1 MSVSVYLSNQ
11 QIQIAVGNRGKKA
24 GLSNV
29 YTTLAPEGSIINGIV
44 MNPTNFG
51 EFLKEY
57 WTKNN
62 IPLKDIY
69 LVINSNKIAGKQ
81 IELPKMN
88 KEKSLD
94 FIQREFADMGRDE
107 DSEQVFAYTKLSENA
122 KEKMAK
128 VYGESAPVDLLRDY
142 VKIFEFMGA
151 ELKGIF
157 SSEGSII
164 GFTRETAAKQAK
176 SFILQLSN
184 DNLLAN
190 VVFVDG
196 EFFYYNSVRCFNT
209 PGTDEHLEECIK
221 SLSQLSQ
228 FLQTRGLKGQFEKLF
243 VAGWESSKVTFYQEL
258 VNGQG
263 INTPVEVLRPGV
275 GKGDVQD
282 IEAAGYLFPV
292 SGLYDFGK
300 EANLLVSMNTVKR
313 DEKEADKLKQ
323 KIVIGSFVTAAMVIA
338 IAASWTVRLL
348 KKSKLDELKEYNENV
363 AMDVA
368 RYDVLLERSEAIET
382 KYKAMDDIT
391 KKIDSYPIA
400 TEEIVQIIKDTAE
413 GYAIIEIGNFDAEAG
428 VINVTAKAADVD
440 LINQY
445 IKVLNKMDIFSS
457 VNYTGYSYSGDDA
470 GGIWDIHVACTLAE
484 SAGRNIVKATETDA
498 AGEEPFA
505 DDSDTEE

>member
-69 LVINSNKIAGKQ
+69 LVINSNKIASKQ

-196 EFFYYNSVRCFNT
+196 EFFYYNSV
-209 PGTDEHLEECIK
+209 L
-221 SLSQLSQ
+221 
-228 FLQTRGLKGQFEKLF
+228 
-243 VAGWESSKVTFYQEL
+243 
-258 VNGQG
+258 
-263 INTPVEVLRPGV
+263 
-275 GKGDVQD
+275 
-282 IEAAGYLFPV
+282 
-292 SGLYDFGK
+292 
-300 EANLLVSMNTVKR
+300 
-313 DEKEADKLKQ
+313 
-323 KIVIGSFVTAAMVIA
+323 
-338 IAASWTVRLL
+338 
-348 KKSKLDELKEYNENV
+348 
-363 AMDVA
+363 
-368 RYDVLLERSEAIET
+368 
-382 KYKAMDDIT
+382 
-391 KKIDSYPIA
+391 
-400 TEEIVQIIKDTAE
+400 
-413 GYAIIEIGNFDAEAG
+413 
-428 VINVTAKAADVD
+428 
-440 LINQY
+440 
-445 IKVLNKMDIFSS
+445 SS
-457 VNYTGYSYSGDDA
+457 VSF
-470 GGIWDIHVACTLAE
+470 II
-484 SAGRNIVKATETDA
+484 
-498 AGEEPFA
+498 FF
-505 DDSDTEE
+505 